1 MLDIGEEGTELR
13 DEGAPRLSET
23 AEARSQ
29 GYLRWVKEG
38 QDPLSF
44 PNRQAWTVYA
54 MVVVASLARLVGRS
68 VPGRTGRLWGSTR
81 LCFAPSGSSSAAGP
95 LS

>member
-23 AEARSQ
+23 AEARGQ

-38 QDPLSF
+38 KHPLSF
-44 PNRQAWTVYA
+44 PNRQAWTVVA
-54 MVVVASLARLVGRS
+54 MVSQATQG
-68 VPGRTGRLWGSTR
+68 
-81 LCFAPSGSSSAAGP
+81 
-95 LS
+95 